1 MLSPDLDSTG
11 DSTLVGIAYEL
22 RPWQWYKQL
31 VLFVAVLFSGNATD
45 FDIWLRVTT
54 GAVLF
59 SVVAGATYILN
70 DVSDVEEDRNHPT
83 KRYRP
88 IASGQVS
95 VPTALGAG
103 VVLYVLAGA
112 LSWHLSPSF
121 FGLVALYIGQNVAY
135 SYVLKD
141 LLFVDLFAISAG
153 FVIRAIAGVALV
165 GSTLS
170 PWLLLCTFLAALML
184 AVSKRWGEHTAV
196 DEPTETRAI
205 LNTYTEP
212 LLQFIFG
219 SVATTLLMS
228 YSLYTFF
235 ASELMMMLTIPFAFY
250 AVFRFG
256 HLTFV
261 EAGASRPQEFLVDR
275 LLLTNAMLWGAVV
288 VFVLYG
294 PDPEVIL

>member
-1 MLSPDLDSTG
+1 MLSPDLESTG

-45 FDIWLRVTT
+45 FDTWLRVTT

-70 DVSDVEEDRNHPT
+70 DVSDVEEDRNHPA

-95 VPTALGAG
+95 VPTALGA
-103 VVLYVLAGA
+103 VAVLYVLAGA
-112 LSWHLSPSF
+112 LSWRLSPSF
-121 FGLVALYIGQNVAY
+121 FGLVALYVGQNVAY

-141 LLFVDLFAISAG
+141 ILFVDLFAISAG
-153 FVIRAIAGVALV
+153 FVIRAIAGIALV

-184 AVSKRWGEHTAV
+184 AVSKRWGEHTVV

-212 LLQFIFG
+212 VLQFLFG
-219 SVATTLLMS
+219 SVATMLLMS

-250 AVFRFG
+250 AVFRFS

-288 VFVLYG
+288 VLVLYG
-294 PDPEVIL
+294 PDPQVIL

>member
-70 DVSDVEEDRNHPT
+70 DVSDVEEDRNHPV
-83 KRYRP
+83 KRHRP

-95 VPTALGAG
+95 VPTAVSVSA
-103 VVLYVLAGA
+103 VLYILAGA
-112 LSWHLSPSF
+112 LSWRLSPTF
-121 FGLVALYIGQNVAY
+121 FGLIALYIGQNVAY

-141 LLFVDLFAISAG
+141 ILFVDLLTISTG
-153 FVIRAIAGVALV
+153 FVIRAIAGVVLV
-165 GSTLS
+165 GSPLS
-170 PWLLLCTFLAALML
+170 PWLLLCAFLAALML
-184 AVSKRWGEHTAV
+184 GISKRWGEHATI
-196 DEPTETRAI
+196 DESAETRKT
-205 LNTYTEP
+205 LNIYTEP
-212 LLQFIFG
+212 LLQFLFG

-235 ASELMMMLTIPFAFY
+235 ASELAMMLTIPFAFY
-250 AVFRFG
+250 AVFRFS

-275 LLLTNAMLWGAVV
+275 MLLTDVTLWGAVIL
-288 VFVLYG
+288 FVLYG
-294 PDPEVIL
+294 PDTGVIL

>member
-1 MLSPDLDSTG
+1 MLSPDLESTG

-83 KRYRP
+83 KRHRP

-95 VPTALGAG
+95 VPTALGVGA
-103 VVLYVLAGA
+103 VLYVIAGA
-112 LSWHLSPSF
+112 LSWRLSPTF
-121 FGLVALYIGQNVAY
+121 FGLVALYIGQNITY
-135 SYVLKD
+135 SYILKD
-141 LLFVDLFAISAG
+141 LLFIDLFSISAG

-165 GSTLS
+165 GSPLS

-184 AVSKRWGEHTAV
+184 AISKRWGEHTVV
-196 DEPTETRAI
+196 DESAETRET
-205 LNTYTEP
+205 LDTYTEP
-212 LLQFIFG
+212 MLQFFFG

-250 AVFRFG
+250 SVFRFSQ
-256 HLTFV
+256 LTFV
-261 EAGASRPQEFLVDR
+261 EAGTSRPQEFLVDQM
-275 LLLTNAMLWGAVV
+275 LLTNAVLWGAVI

-294 PDPEVIL
+294 PDLGVIL

>member
-1 MLSPDLDSTG
+1 MLSPDLESTG

-45 FDIWLRVTT
+45 FDAWLRVIT

-59 SVVAGATYILN
+59 SAVAGATYILN

-83 KRYRP
+83 KRHRP

-95 VPTALGAG
+95 VPTGLSVGS
-103 VVLYVLAGA
+103 VLYVLAGA
-112 LSWHLSPSF
+112 LSWHLNPLF
-121 FGLVALYIGQNVAY
+121 FWLVALYIGQNVAY

-141 LLFVDLFAISAG
+141 VMFVDLFSISAG

-165 GSTLS
+165 GAPLS

-196 DEPTETRAI
+196 DESAGTRAT
-205 LNTYTEP
+205 LDTYTEP
-212 LLQFIFG
+212 VLQFLFG
-219 SVATTLLMS
+219 SVATMLLMS

-250 AVFRFG
+250 AVFRFS

-261 EAGASRPQEFLVDR
+261 EAGASRPQEFLIDR
-275 LLLTNAMLWGAVV
+275 MLLTDATVWGAVIL
-288 VFVLYG
+288 FILYG
-294 PDPEVIL
+294 PDPGVIL